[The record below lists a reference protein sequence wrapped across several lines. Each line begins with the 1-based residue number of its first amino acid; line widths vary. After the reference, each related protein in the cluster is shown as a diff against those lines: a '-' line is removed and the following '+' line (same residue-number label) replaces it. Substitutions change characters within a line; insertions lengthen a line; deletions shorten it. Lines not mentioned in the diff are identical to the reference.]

1 MGQAEGVGKGHAGG
15 LKAELGITVA
25 KGETLA
31 IDRAKAENMT
41 MGEKDSPDRP
51 LIRVSPR
58 QLSPTLDVSYIG
70 DLPVGCSLPHF
81 LPRWWRTCQI

>member
-31 IDRAKAENMT
+31 IDRAKAENMM
-41 MGEKDSPDRP
+41 MGGKDSAK
-51 LIRVSPR
+51 LHEVV
-58 QLSPTLDVSYIG
+58 TKN
-70 DLPVGCSLPHF
+70 
-81 LPRWWRTCQI
+81 

>member
-31 IDRAKAENMT
+31 IDRAKAENMM
-41 MGEKDSPDRP
+41 MGGKTH
-51 LIRVSPR
+51 LTAH
-58 QLSPTLDVSYIG
+58 LSGSVLASFHP
-70 DLPVGCSLPHF
+70 P
-81 LPRWWRTCQI
+81 